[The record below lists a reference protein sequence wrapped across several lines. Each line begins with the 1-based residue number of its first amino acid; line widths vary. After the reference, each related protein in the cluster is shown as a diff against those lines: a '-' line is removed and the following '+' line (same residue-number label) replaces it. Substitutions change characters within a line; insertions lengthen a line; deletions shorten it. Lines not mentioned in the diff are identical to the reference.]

1 MNRTEFGKLLNL
13 EEDLIP
19 EGKKNR
25 PGTSNSL
32 KYITIHNTDNSDHG
46 ADARAHAKF
55 VKNTGYY
62 TNAHGEKIWVSW
74 HYTVDDT
81 RVIKHLPLNE
91 GCYHTFNGGNQQSIA
106 IEICM
111 NEGINQE
118 AAFLRAARLVAALLY
133 DLKKS
138 ADSIVPHYFWT
149 KKNCPRLLLNDGE
162 PGTKWKNFISMIKAE
177 HASIDQPA

>member
-1 MNRTEFGKLLNL
+1 MKREEFGKLLNL
-13 EEDLIP
+13 EEDMIP

-25 PGTSNSL
+25 PGTPNSL
-32 KYITIHNTDNSDHG
+32 KYITIHNTDNDKKG

-62 TNAHGEKIWVSW
+62 INDNGEKIWVSW
-74 HYTVDDT
+74 HYTVDDA

-91 GCYHTFNGGNQQSIA
+91 GCFHTFNGGNQQSIA

-111 NEGINQE
+111 NQGIDQP
-118 AAFLRAARLVAALLY
+118 AAFLRAARLVAVLLY

-138 ADSIVPHYFWT
+138 PDSIVPHYFWT
-149 KKNCPRLLLNDGE
+149 KKNCPSLLLTNGK
-162 PGTKWKNFISMIKAE
+162 PGAKWKDFVAMIKTE
-177 HASIDQPA
+177 HASIE